1 MNSTLVG
8 WCLAIAATLP
18 VPEKHALKALIHQ
31 RDPRLIE
38 IVPTADNIDKVV
50 SLSTVAAV
58 SQAFQS
64 WYGIYHTIEC
74 STDQARSL
82 QLQFD
87 STSSWSASLLYGEV
101 DFFGYASLLAKLN
114 PQPGQIIYDL
124 GHGTGR
130 AVLAAALLYP
140 QLHVV
145 GIELVDSL
153 YDVSCAALAEFHR
166 RTLPSQGKV
175 TLHHGDL
182 TQIDWWTKSS
192 IVFVNATAFSTSLW
206 SQVQT
211 LASRMQPGTVFV
223 SLTQTLP
230 VGGDFK
236 LLDEEATSWPVAT
249 SWGSEPAYMYTK
261 I

>member
-50 SLSTVAAV
+50 SLSTVAA
-58 SQAFQS
+58 
-64 WYGIYHTIEC
+64 EC

-236 LLDEEATSWPVAT
+236 LLDEEATSWPREAVGSAT
-249 SWGSEPAYMYTK
+249 RGKNCRLEYIA
-261 I
+261 